1 MARRPKYVTD
11 PQTFNKE
18 FERVV
23 KLRDELKKAKEE
35 VEALIG
41 KLSDSTD
48 LPEEVEANI
57 ENLKSE
63 LSTLQASY
71 TTTSTYIKEI
81 KDYKDNFDVVKQ
93 SIDTELETAEKQNKT
108 LTEYISD
115 ATDLKTKLEE
125 EKTRSTE
132 LLDDARKTLKLI
144 TDGSLS
150 TVFIERSNQR
160 KTARRWWA
168 LAVIIYF
175 GIFVAALNHIIN
187 NVANTNGST
196 GTIASWSIRLAV
208 SAPFAYFLYFVIKQ
222 YSHERDLEE
231 KYAFKALISQT
242 ISNNTKLLKDEFS
255 EYAQKDTK
263 MYEKILDFTISSLKA
278 VYREPFKESSIRSKL
293 KFNPKN
299 TDIAAEVEQS
309 ETV

>member
-1 MARRPKYVTD
+1 MARKPKYISD
-11 PQTFNKE
+11 PQTFNAE
-18 FERVV
+18 FGRVV

-35 VEALIG
+35 AETLINQ
-41 KLSDSTD
+41 LNDSTD
-48 LPEEVEANI
+48 LPEDVMTNI

-81 KDYKDNFDVVKQ
+81 KDYKDSFDEVKQ
-93 SIDTELETAEKQNKT
+93 SIDTELETAETQNST
-108 LTEYISD
+108 LASYIQE

-125 EKTRSTE
+125 EKTRSSE
-132 LLDDARKTLKLI
+132 LLDDARNTLKLI
-144 TDGSLS
+144 TNGSLS
-150 TVFIERSNQR
+150 KVFTERSDQR

-168 LAVIIYF
+168 GAVAVYFIIF
-175 GIFVAALNHIIN
+175 IAALNHIIN
-187 NVANTNGST
+187 NVANANGSN
-196 GTIASWSIRLAV
+196 GTVASWSIRLAI
-208 SAPFAYFLYFVIKQ
+208 SAPFVYFLYFVIKQ

-231 KYAFKALISQT
+231 KYAFKALIAQT
-242 ISNNTKLLKDEFS
+242 INNNTKLLKDEFG
-255 EYAQKDTK
+255 ELANDQNK
-263 MYEKILDFTISSLKA
+263 MQDKILDFTIASLKA
-278 VYREPFKESSIRSKL
+278 VYREPFKESSVKSKL